1 MNRRL
6 ESLYSMI
13 NSRIGV
19 IDVGTDH
26 GYLPICLAERGYKGA
41 LFASDINAGPLH
53 TAITNA
59 RAAHLE
65 ERIRFLLCDG
75 LALCPPAEV
84 DTVVIAGMGGDTI
97 CSILDAAEWTM
108 EARVQL
114 VLQPMTKAEV
124 LRAWLV
130 SNGYGIEQETLTV
143 DSGTLYQALSAR
155 FSGQNTP
162 LSDAECFVGAPALAK
177 DLALYGQL
185 IDVQRKRIETRLR
198 GLESSDRSSDAD
210 TIRWYRELLAQFGNI
225 EEALL

>member
-53 TAITNA
+53 TAINNA
-59 RAAHLE
+59 QSAHLE

-108 EARVQL
+108 EDRVQL

-162 LSDAECFVGAPALAK
+162 LNDAECFVGAPALAK
-177 DLALYGQL
+177 DQTLYRQL
-185 IDVQRKRIETRLR
+185 IDVQRKRIETRLH
-198 GLESSDRSSDAD
+198 GLESSDRSSDAGM
-210 TIRWYRELLAQFGNI
+210 IRWYREILAQFRNI

>member
-6 ESLYSMI
+6 ETLYSMI
-13 NSRIGV
+13 NSCIGV

-26 GYLPICLAERGYKGA
+26 GYLPICLAERGYTGA
-41 LFASDINAGPLH
+41 LFASDIHAGPLNAARKNAK
-53 TAITNA
+53 TANV
-59 RAAHLE
+59 E

-75 LALCPPAEV
+75 LALCPPDEV

-108 EARVQL
+108 DKRVQL

-130 SNGYGIEQETLTV
+130 SNGYGIEQETVTT

-155 FSGQNTP
+155 FCGRITP
-162 LSDAECFVGAPALAK
+162 LSDAECYVGSPALSE
-177 DLALYGQL
+177 DPVLYRQL
-185 IDVQRKRIETRLR
+185 IGVQRRRIETRLQ
-198 GLESSDRSSDAD
+198 GIESSDRALD
-210 TIRWYRELLAQFGNI
+210 TGMIRWYREILEQFMNI
-225 EEALL
+225 EEALP